1 MEGSRALAA
10 TEPAG
15 KSGFWILGDATG
27 RGCGVGPATLGDQ
40 TYNKKKRGRDQ
51 KPGLECRRGGMRLPS
66 TPQPQQKRTLA
77 TGQGPGADQ
86 AAGAEERLVSINAS
100 SVWLWRGWVERK
112 KN

>member
-40 TYNKKKRGRDQ
+40 TYNKKKN
-51 KPGLECRRGGMRLPS
+51 EGGTQS
-66 TPQPQQKRTLA
+66 Q
-77 TGQGPGADQ
+77 DW
-86 AAGAEERLVSINAS
+86 SIGE
-100 SVWLWRGWVERK
+100 VG
-112 KN
+112 